1 MTQVN
6 ENKSIKFGLNTK
18 GNDNQSFNDLNIE
31 PGYLVGCINSMKVVG
46 AIKTRFFY
54 LSMETKEVRDVTR
67 ELSYAIDKFNEE
79 AKKIRETGEYSM
91 LIPYDYVDGLVEYSH
106 GCGLSHYLQENV
118 FERLEEVGK
127 DILTFPLMGCT
138 LSMYTPSD
146 VKNILGCV
154 GSFDLNI
161 TDALREQFLY
171 F

>member
-6 ENKSIKFGLNTK
+6 ENKSIRFGLNTK
-18 GNDNQSFNDLNIE
+18 GNDNQSLNDLNIE

-106 GCGLSHYLQENV
+106 GCGLSHYLQESV
-118 FERLEEVGK
+118 FERLAEIGK

-146 VKNILGCV
+146 VENILGCV
-154 GSFDLNI
+154 GSFDLKI

>member
-6 ENKSIKFGLNTK
+6 ENKSIKFGLNTEVNK
-18 GNDNQSFNDLNIE
+18 NQTLNDSIIQ

-106 GCGLSHYLQENV
+106 GCGLSHYLQESV
-118 FERLEEVGK
+118 FERLTEVGK

-138 LSMYTPSD
+138 LSMYTPAD

-154 GSFDLNI
+154 GSFDLKI